1 LLSIFEVKSL
11 KTKSQIRNAMKTNPI
26 KSFFLLALAA
36 AGFLLLPGRS
46 LAQQNTEDQ
55 AKSKKTI
62 TIHITKEVDGNTV
75 VIDTTVVTDGD
86 FDADAFLEEKGVL
99 NDMPEASNNIEK
111 HIIIRHPGSQEFSDD
126 DSDGSMPDTIIIN
139 DDKSLLFNDKF
150 NMPFPP
156 NSGMPFNFNTNKEFR
171 HFDGQQFEDMLE
183 GMARSFGLDNVMPFG
198 EMKQVVV
205 KKKHNGK
212 KVIITFSDRDG
223 SSDEHRHGKN
233 KEERI
238 IMQRNGE
245 QGMAPRHQER
255 VIVDGRPGENVVIHR
270 NVKETENGD
279 QVIINEEVNK
289 PVPVKKKTTVIIIKD
304 DGSK

>member
-1 LLSIFEVKSL
+1 
-11 KTKSQIRNAMKTNPI
+11 MKTI
-26 KSFFLLALAA
+26 TTKSFFLLAFAA

-46 LAQQNTEDQ
+46 FAQQKTEDQ

-75 VIDTTVVTDGD
+75 VIDTTVITDGD

-99 NDMPEASNNIEK
+99 NDMPETGNNVQK
-111 HIIIRHPGSQEFSDD
+111 HIIIRHPGSQEFSWNDSD
-126 DSDGSMPDTIIIN
+126 DSIPDTIIIN
-139 DDKSLLFNDKF
+139 DDKTLLFDDKF
-150 NMPFPP
+150 DMPFPP
-156 NSGMPFNFNTNKEFR
+156 NSGMPFNFSMPKEFH

-212 KVIITFSDRDG
+212 KVIITFEDRDG
-223 SSDEHRHGKN
+223 NGNEHRHGNK

-238 IMQRNGE
+238 IIHRNSD
-245 QGMAPRHQER
+245 QGMAPGNEER
-255 VIVDGRPGENVVIHR
+255 EIIYGEPGENVVIRR
-270 NVKETENGD
+270 NVKKTENGD
-279 QVIINEEVNK
+279 QVIINEEVDK
-289 PVPVKKKTTVIIIKD
+289 SVPAKKKTTVIIIKD
-304 DGSK
+304 DGTK